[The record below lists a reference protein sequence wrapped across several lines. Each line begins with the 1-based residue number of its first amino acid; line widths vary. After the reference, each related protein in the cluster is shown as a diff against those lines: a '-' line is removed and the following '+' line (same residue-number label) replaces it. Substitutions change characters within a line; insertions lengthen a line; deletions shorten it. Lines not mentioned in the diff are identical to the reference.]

1 MATRTSAG
9 ISQPPPIS
17 VATPVQ
23 AMTPVHAGERTDPSG
38 RPINNHL
45 LLSIPDDE
53 FALLRPHLEFLMLE
67 DHLIL
72 QEPRQRIECAYFPN
86 GGMVSLVVTTT
97 DGRSVEVGLVGREGI
112 VGALLIVG
120 LDQSPYRAVMQISGD
135 GIRLRA
141 ATLKNNLAST
151 PHLHLMLNRYAHMQ
165 GLQMAQIAACNRLH
179 DIDQRLARWLLMSQ
193 DRVDSEW
200 LPITHDFL
208 ATMLGTG
215 RPTVSLAAGLL
226 QRKGLIQYVRGA
238 VRVVDRKGLESAACE
253 CYGVVQ
259 QYNGTLG
266 LK

>member
-1 MATRTSAG
+1 VATRMSAD
-9 ISQPPPIS
+9 ISQPPPIE
-17 VATPVQ
+17 VATPLR
-23 AMTPVHAGERTDPSG
+23 AGERTDPSG
-38 RPINNHL
+38 RPIKNHI
-45 LLSIPDDE
+45 LLSIPDHE
-53 FALLRPHLEFLMLE
+53 YNMLRPHLEFVDLE
-67 DHLIL
+67 NHLVL
-72 QEPRQRIECAYFPN
+72 QEPRGRIEHGYFLN
-86 GGMVSLVVTTT
+86 QGMVSLVVATT

-112 VGALLIVG
+112 VGALLTVG
-120 LDQSPYRAVMQISGD
+120 LDQSPYRAVVQISGE
-135 GIRLRA
+135 GVRLRA
-141 ATLKNNLAST
+141 RMLKSTLASA
-151 PHLHLMLNRYAHMQ
+151 PNLHLLLNRYAHMQ

-226 QRKGLIQYVRGA
+226 QRKGLIQYMRGA
-238 VRVVDRKGLESAACE
+238 VRVVDRKGLENAACE

-259 QYNGTLG
+259 QYNGALG

>member
-1 MATRTSAG
+1 MATRTSAD
-9 ISQPPPIS
+9 ITQPPLINVEGS
-17 VATPVQ
+17 VATPLR
-23 AMTPVHAGERTDPSG
+23 AGERTDPSG
-38 RPINNHL
+38 RPVKNHI

-53 FALLRPHLEFLMLE
+53 YNLLRPHLEFVDVE
-67 DHLIL
+67 NHLVL
-72 QEPRQRIECAYFPN
+72 QEPRGRIESAHFPN
-86 GGMVSLVVTTT
+86 AGMVSLVVTTS

-112 VGALLIVG
+112 VGALVIVG
-120 LDQSPYRAVMQISGD
+120 LDQSPYRAVVQISGD
-135 GIRLRA
+135 GLRLRA
-141 ATLKNNLAST
+141 RTLKST
-151 PHLHLMLNRYAHMQ
+151 LPSVPSLHLLLNRYAHTQ

-179 DIDQRLARWLLMSQ
+179 DIDQRLARWLLMTQ
-193 DRVDSEW
+193 DHVDSEW

-238 VRVVDRKGLESAACE
+238 VRVVDRKGLETAACE
-253 CYGVVQ
+253 CYGIVQ